1 MSSFEKNVFINCP
14 YDDEYLPLLKSLI
27 FTIKTCRFHPRIAL
41 ERFNSAEVRLQKIKQ
56 LIEES
61 CYSVH
66 DLSRIKATNAGDY
79 FRLNMALELGMDI
92 GCRDYHPNPVFRNKK
107 MLVLENERYSVT
119 KGLSDMSFGDC
130 KSHEESEEK
139 LIKCVRDWFYESGNK
154 KIKPASAIWNDFN
167 VFMTNLYLEKT
178 AQGYK
183 KEEIDH
189 ILVPEFIDWVDEKFG
204 GTKK

>member
-27 FTIKTCRFHPRIAL
+27 FTIKACGFVPRIAL

-61 CYSVH
+61 NYSIH
-66 DLSRIKATNAGDY
+66 DLSRIKAVNAGEY

-92 GCRDYHPNPVFRNKK
+92 GCRDYHPEPIFREKK
-107 MLVLENERYSVT
+107 LLVLESERFSVQ

-130 KSHEESEEK
+130 KSHEGSEGK
-139 LIKCVRDWFYESGNK
+139 LIKCVRDWFYENGTK

-167 VFMTNLYLEKT
+167 VFMANLYVEKT
-178 AQGYK
+178 AQGFK
-183 KEEIDH
+183 KEEIDN
-189 ILVPEFIDWVDEKFG
+189 ILVPEFIDWIDERFNGK
-204 GTKK
+204 

>member
-107 MLVLENERYSVT
+107 MLVLENERYSVQR
-119 KGLSDMSFGDC
+119 GLSDMSFGDC
-130 KSHEESEEK
+130 KTHEGNEK
-139 LIKCVRDWFYESGNK
+139 KLMKCVRDWFYESGIK
-154 KIKPASAIWNDFN
+154 KIKPASAIWDDFN
-167 VFMTNLYLEKT
+167 EFMSNLYVEKT
-178 AQGYK
+178 EQGYSP
-183 KEEIDH
+183 EEIDN
-189 ILVPEFIDWVDEKFG
+189 ILVPEFIDWIDEKFRQQP
-204 GTKK
+204 